1 MPADDPLYD
10 RLLQAATHHQAGRL
24 AQADALYREVLRL
37 HPGNGDA
44 HHNLGVLAMQGG
56 RGVGEALAH
65 FRAAWEIDP
74 SHAQH
79 GLSYLRALVIA
90 GDPEGARQVQAEGAR
105 RGLAWPTVE
114 ALQGGHASPARG
126 PSSGSS
132 AGPGREE
139 EEGLARAYTQRDF
152 ARFEALARSLSQRFP
167 QHGLGWKASGV
178 AAMLGGRR
186 EEALAALRNAARW
199 LPEDADTQGN
209 LGNVC
214 LEMGLA
220 GESEAAFRCLVALQP
235 RNAIAH
241 ARLGDA
247 LCALNRFAEAEAGF
261 RQALSLRVDLAPA
274 HAGLGRALASQEKYE
289 EALASYREA
298 LEIEPGHAEAYA
310 RVGEILLRLQRA
322 AEAEAHCRALLARD
336 PGRVDAHHDLGTIL
350 QQQGRLAEAE
360 ASYRRAIALR
370 PDHLE
375 SRTCLLFLLHY
386 AATQAPEELFAQSQA
401 YGALARA
408 RARQPWSAWTA
419 DPQARR
425 LRVGLVSGDLRRHP
439 VGYFLESVLACTDRE
454 RIEWIGYPTHAQAD
468 DLTDRLRKHAGGW
481 NSLVGLNDEDAARRI
496 HDDGVHVLIDL
507 AGHTLHNRLPV
518 FAWRPARVQVTWLG
532 YFATTGLE
540 QMDYLLADRIGLPER
555 LHAQFTEKIHYLP
568 DTRLCFTPPDAAPD
582 PAPAPTLERGFI
594 TFGCFQAQPKIT
606 DEVLQAWG
614 RILARVPRSRLRLQN
629 EALGD
634 AGVGRAMM
642 ARLASQGID
651 PVRVDMHG
659 AFARAHYLAAY
670 AQVDLLLDTFPYPGG
685 TTTCEA
691 LWMGVPTVTL
701 AGETMIG
708 RQGASLLGA
717 AGLGDWIA
725 ASRDEYVAQAVARAG
740 DLARLASSRAHL
752 REQVRASPLFDAPRF
767 ARNLE
772 EALRTLATR
781 GG

>member
-1 MPADDPLYD
+1 
-10 RLLQAATHHQAGRL
+10 
-24 AQADALYREVLRL
+24 
-37 HPGNGDA
+37 
-44 HHNLGVLAMQGG
+44 MQGG

-65 FRAAWEIDP
+65 FRAAWESDP

-90 GDPEGARQVQAEGAR
+90 GDFERARQVQADGAR

-114 ALQGGHASPARG
+114 ALQGGNATPGRDASP
-126 PSSGSS
+126 PSS
-132 AGPGREE
+132 AGPPRED
-139 EEGLARAYTQRDF
+139 EEGLASAYAQRDF
-152 ARFEALARSLSQRFP
+152 ARFEALARSLAQRFP
-167 QHGLGWKASGV
+167 RHGLGWKALGI
-178 AAMLGGRR
+178 AAMRGGRR
-186 EEALAALRNAARW
+186 EEALAALRSAARW
-199 LPEDADTQGN
+199 LPGDADTQGN

-220 GESEAAFRCLVALQP
+220 GESEAAFRRLVALQP
-235 RNAIAH
+235 RNALAH

-247 LCALNRFAEAEAGF
+247 LCALNRFADAEAGF
-261 RQALSLRVDLAPA
+261 RQALSLRADLAPA
-274 HAGLGRALASQEKYE
+274 HAGLGRALSSQEKYE

-298 LEIEPGHAEAYA
+298 LAIQPDHAEAYA

-322 AEAEAHCRALLARD
+322 SEAEAHCRALLARAPD
-336 PGRVDAHHDLGTIL
+336 RVDAHHDLGTIL
-350 QQQGRLAEAE
+350 VQQGRLAEAE
-360 ASYRRAIALR
+360 ASYRRAVALQ

-386 AATQAPEELFAQSQA
+386 AATQPPEELFAQANA
-401 YGALARA
+401 YGAFARA
-408 RARQPWSAWTA
+408 RATRPWTTWKA
-419 DPQARR
+419 DASARR

-439 VGYFLESVLACTDRE
+439 VGYFLESVLARSDRE
-454 RIEWIGYPTHAQAD
+454 RIEWIGYPTHARAD
-468 DLTDRLRKHAGGW
+468 DLTDRLREQAGGW
-481 NSLVGLNDEDAARRI
+481 HSLVGLNDEDAARRI

-532 YFATTGLE
+532 YFATTGLA
-540 QMDYLLADRIGLPER
+540 QMDYLLADRIGLPEA

-568 DTRLCFTPPDAAPD
+568 DTRLCFTPPDDA
-582 PAPAPTLERGFI
+582 PAPAPAPALEKGFV
-594 TFGCFQAQPKIT
+594 TFGSFQAQPKIT
-606 DEVLQAWG
+606 DDVLRAWG
-614 RILARVPRSRLRLQN
+614 RILASVPRSRLRLQN

-634 AGVGRAMM
+634 AGVAEAME

-651 PVRVDMHG
+651 PARVDLRG
-659 AFARAHYLAAY
+659 AVPREQYLAAY
-670 AQVDLLLDTFPYPGG
+670 AQVDLVLDTFPYPGG

-701 AGETMIG
+701 AGETMIA

-725 ASRDEYVAQAVARAG
+725 ASPDAYMAQAVARAG
-740 DLARLASSRAHL
+740 DRARLASSRAHL
-752 REQVRASPLFDAPRF
+752 REQVRVSPLFDAPRF

-772 EALRTLATR
+772 EALRALAAR